1 MPALGKGRRMKPT
14 AGPLITCEAV
24 ADAMN
29 VLKPTT
35 LKARAE
41 ALELQA
47 AQCDKLYPWPALAAS
62 FRTDAMRLRA
72 ALDRI
77 GRIAA

>member
-1 MPALGKGRRMKPT
+1 MKPAWGPHIT
-14 AGPLITCEAV
+14 AEAV
-24 ADAMN
+24 AHAMAE
-29 VLKPTT
+29 LKPST

-47 AQCDKLYPWPALAAS
+47 DQCDKLYPWPALAQS
-62 FRTDAMRLRA
+62 FRDDAMRLRA
-72 ALDRI
+72 ALERI

>member
-1 MPALGKGRRMKPT
+1 MKPT

-47 AQCDKLYPWPALAAS
+47 AQCDKL
-62 FRTDAMRLRA
+62 
-72 ALDRI
+72 
-77 GRIAA
+77 